1 LDPEKMTKRSAGILL
16 YRDAGGRT
24 QVLLV
29 HPGGSYWRRE
39 EAGSWQIPKGEIGKG
54 EEAAA
59 AAWRETEEE
68 LGVKLRGDP
77 VPLLS
82 IRQAGGKVVEA
93 FALEQDID
101 PRAIDS
107 NTFELEWP
115 PGSGQIAEFPEI
127 DGARWLSWQEAEA
140 AMLPSQ
146 LPLLT
151 ALRERLE
158 GSS

>member
-1 LDPEKMTKRSAGILL
+1 MTKRSAGILL
-16 YRDAGGRT
+16 YRRAGGQI

-29 HPGGSYWRRE
+29 HPGGPYWRRKD
-39 EAGSWQIPKGEIGKG
+39 AGSWQIPKGEINEG
-54 EEAAA
+54 EDSAAA
-59 AAWRETEEE
+59 ALRETEEE
-68 LGVKLRGDP
+68 LGVKLRAEP
-77 VPLLS
+77 VALLS

-101 PRAIDS
+101 PAAIDS

-115 PGSGQIAEFPEI
+115 PGSGQLAAFPEI

-140 AMLPSQ
+140 ATLPSQ
-146 LPLLT
+146 RPLLT

-158 GSS
+158 GSR